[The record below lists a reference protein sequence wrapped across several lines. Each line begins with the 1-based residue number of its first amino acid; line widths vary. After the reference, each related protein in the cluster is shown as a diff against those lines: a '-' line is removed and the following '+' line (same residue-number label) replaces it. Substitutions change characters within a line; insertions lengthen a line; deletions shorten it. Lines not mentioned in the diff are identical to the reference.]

1 MKSDNYA
8 VWAPK
13 AGRIELHLHGRLHP
27 MIPDDW
33 PGWWISGAARNHGD
47 RYGFVV
53 DGAGP
58 FPDPRSLSQPDGVHG
73 LSAHIDHRRFQWTD
87 TRFQPPPLGSA
98 VIYEL
103 HVGTFSSR
111 GTFRS
116 TVERL
121 EHLVDLGV
129 THVELM
135 PIAEFSGDRGW
146 GYDGVDLFAPH
157 HAYGGSDGLKELVD
171 ACHGRGLAVL
181 LDVVYNHLGPAGN
194 YLNRFAPYF
203 TDRHHTPWGD
213 AVNLDGEGSD
223 EVRRFF
229 CDNAIM
235 WLRDYHIDG
244 LRLDA
249 VHTLVDTSACHFL
262 EQLAIE
268 VERLQAMVGRH
279 LVLIAE
285 SDLNDP
291 RVIRPKEVGG
301 YGIDAQW
308 ADDFHHA
315 IHAAFT
321 GERSGYYADYGRLRD
336 VATAFRTPFLRAGD
350 YSEFRGRAHG
360 RFPRGSAGHQFVVAT
375 QNHDQ
380 IGNRATGDR
389 LVHVTDIAR
398 AKVAAGLL
406 LCAAYV
412 PLIFQGEEWAASSP
426 FLYFTAHEDPAL
438 AAAVSEG
445 RRREFAAFGWPADA
459 VPDPQAVET
468 FERSRLRWQELDR
481 EPHREMLEWY
491 RALIELRRTHG
502 AILRD
507 GGFQDVDTAVDEE
520 RRTLLIRRSDIV
532 IAANLGHA
540 YATFDVPPTM
550 RLLLASDE
558 QVSLDWDRVVLP
570 ASTLAILQETGEMG
584 D

>member
-1 MKSDNYA
+1 MALANYS
-8 VWAPK
+8 VWAPR
-13 AGRIELHLHGRLHP
+13 AGRIDLQLHGRLHA
-27 MIPDDW
+27 MIPDDR
-33 PGWWISGAARNHGD
+33 PGWWLSGVAPNHGD
-47 RYGFVV
+47 RYGFVI

-58 FPDPRSLSQPDGVHG
+58 FPDPRSPSQPDGVHG
-73 LSAHIDHRRFQWTD
+73 LSAHVEHGHFGWTDARFQ
-87 TRFQPPPLGSA
+87 QPPLGSA

-103 HVGTFSSR
+103 HVGSFSSR
-111 GTFRS
+111 GTFTS
-116 TVERL
+116 LVERL
-121 EHLVDLGV
+121 DHLVDLGV

-157 HAYGGSDGLKELVD
+157 HAYGGPDGLKELVD
-171 ACHGRGLAVL
+171 ACHARGLGVL

-194 YLNRFAPYF
+194 YLNRFGPYF
-203 TDRHHTPWGD
+203 TDRHRTPWGD

-223 EVRRFF
+223 EVRRFL

-235 WLRDYHIDG
+235 WLRDYHVDG

-249 VHTLVDTSACHFL
+249 VHTLVDASACHFL

-268 VERLQAMVGRH
+268 VERLQSTVGRH

-291 RVIRPKEVGG
+291 RVIRPKEIGG
-301 YGIDAQW
+301 YALDAQW

-315 IHAAFT
+315 IHAALT

-336 VATAFRTPFLRAGD
+336 VATAFRTPFLLAGD

-389 LVHVTDIAR
+389 LVHLTDTAR
-398 AKVAAGLL
+398 ARVAAGLL
-406 LCAAYV
+406 FFAPYI

-459 VPDPQAVET
+459 IPDPQAIET
-468 FERSRLRWQELDR
+468 FERSRLRWEEVGR
-481 EPHREMLEWY
+481 APHREMLAWY

-502 AILRD
+502 AVLRD
-507 GGFQDVDTAVDEE
+507 GSFQDVDTAVDEN
-520 RRTLLIRRSDIV
+520 RKTILIRRSDMV
-532 IAANLGHA
+532 LAANLGEA
-540 YATFDVPPTM
+540 RATFDVPPTM

-558 QVSLDWDRVVLP
+558 QVSFEWDRVVLP
-570 ASTLAILQETGEMG
+570 ASTLAILQDVGEMG